1 MQSSMIATTSILNGI
16 NADFGDVE
24 KVLSKYEDTLSRGS
38 VDLYDSLQMAQELEN
53 KLTQII
59 ADFTTLRQDEQ
70 YKQFMEILETDPQQL
85 GNFISSPVNLDTVGI
100 YEIENYG
107 SAMAPFYTILA
118 LWVGA
123 LILVAIIHVKVEPED
138 GITDIKPWRSVLCA
152 DTVPQSIPIL
162 ACRSSQQFCVYAV
175 YLFTYRRIWECR

>member
-1 MQSSMIATTSILNGI
+1 MIATTSILNGI

-70 YKQFMEILETDPQQL
+70 YKQFMEILNKIKNPETEET
-85 GNFISSPVNLDTVGI
+85 NT
-100 YEIENYG
+100 E
-107 SAMAPFYTILA
+107 
-118 LWVGA
+118 
-123 LILVAIIHVKVEPED
+123 ED
-138 GITDIKPWRSVLCA
+138 A
-152 DTVPQSIPIL
+152 DTKEHIDSSHREIVLDDNKEL
-162 ACRSSQQFCVYAV
+162 ADDKNVIDKSEVISDSNSESEVKDSSEKTDATNEEHK
-175 YLFTYRRIWECR
+175 LSLTKEEK